1 METSTP
7 DGLPARW
14 KERAEYLRQFG
25 DPSCAKLWELAAS
38 ELQAALEA
46 SGEQALTLVEA
57 AKLTGLTADYLGQL
71 VRGGKLRNAGR
82 PKAPRVAAPDAPDVA
97 VAYVNIFLRREDEE
111 ELDALVVA
119 PDTYVKLRTAR
130 GDEMEYF

>member
-82 PKAPRVAAPDAPDVA
+82 PKAPRV
-97 VAYVNIFLRREDEE
+97 RRAD
-111 ELDALVVA
+111 LPIKSTRGRPPKSDALSPERESALVERA
-119 PDTYVKLRTAR
+119 AR
-130 GDEMEYF
+130 AFGKKR